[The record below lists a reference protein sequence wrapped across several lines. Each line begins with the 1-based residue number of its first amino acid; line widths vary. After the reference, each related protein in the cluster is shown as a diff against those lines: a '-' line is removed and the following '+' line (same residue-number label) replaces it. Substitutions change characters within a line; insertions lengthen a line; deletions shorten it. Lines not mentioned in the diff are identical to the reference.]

1 MPGKLILVDGNSL
14 MYRAYHAL
22 PPLDNGEGVP
32 TNAVYGFLSMLLK
45 ALADEKPNYCL
56 VAFDPHGPT
65 FRHADFEAYKGDRPP
80 TPDDL
85 RPQFPIAKELLQAM
99 GIKILSVERFEAD
112 DLLGTLSKKA
122 EQEGLDSVVITGD
135 RDAFQ
140 LSGPHTSILYTKRGI
155 TDTVRVTPEY
165 ILETY
170 GVTPVQLIDM
180 KGLMGDT
187 SDNIPGVPGV
197 GEKTASKLIAQYGSL
212 EKVLETASEEQ
223 KGKLRERLMEFAD
236 QARLSKKLATIERDM
251 PVEVDFS
258 ELRVG
263 DLTGALPGLEAYKLK
278 SLIPRL
284 KQFSVPQVE
293 AASEAAGPS
302 GPTPATWHAVRQFD
316 GAEALHEWAKANAA
330 SAASLVMEEFLCVAC
345 SSGERADVKTGG
357 DLLSPGLDEGDAL
370 IALKPIIES
379 KEEKTLPDVKAFLG
393 EIEPLG
399 IQLSGPAFDV
409 RLAGYVLDSS
419 RKKYALS
426 ALTEGGG
433 YDKHAASALLELA
446 RAQKALLDE
455 TGMLK
460 LYQDIELPLS
470 RTLYDMER
478 EGFLVDRE
486 ELTRLGS
493 SYTTR
498 IAELTEKIHAYA
510 GYPVNINSTK
520 QLGELLFEKLGL
532 NAGRKTSRG
541 YSTDAETLESLY
553 DAHPVVPLILEHR
566 KYQKLNG
573 TYIEG
578 LLRQQGPD
586 GRIHTSFD
594 QTAAATGRISSVDPN
609 LQNIPIRSDLG
620 REIRK
625 AFVARPGWMLV
636 DADYSQIELRVLAHM
651 SDDPVMIDAFLKDQ
665 DIHRR
670 TAAEVNGV
678 PLDQVTGAMRS
689 AAKAINFGIVYGISD
704 FGLARNIGV
713 SRKQAAEFIERY
725 LTRYAGIKRFM
736 DSSVAQGKLQ
746 GYVTTLFGRRR
757 YLPEISSANY
767 NVRSFGER
775 AAMNSPIQGTAADI
789 IKLAMVET
797 HRALT
802 REKLKAKLILQV
814 HDELIVESPPEEID
828 RVSALLRSAME
839 GVAEMRVPLKVDLCV
854 GRDWNACK

>member
-1 MPGKLILVDGNSL
+1 MPEKLVLVDGNSL

-45 ALADEKPNYCL
+45 ALADEKPGYCA

-65 FRHADFEAYKGDRPP
+65 FRHADYEAYKGDRPP

-99 GIKILSVERFEAD
+99 GIAIMSVDTFEAD

-122 EQEGLDSVVITGD
+122 EEAGLESLLITGD
-135 RDAFQ
+135 RDSFQ
-140 LSGPHTSILYTKRGI
+140 LVSPMTSVLYTKRGI

-165 ILETY
+165 IKETY

-180 KGLMGDT
+180 KGLMGDA

-197 GEKTASKLIAQYGSL
+197 GEKTASKLVAQYGSL
-212 EKVLETASEEQ
+212 EKVLEAAPEEQ
-223 KGKLRERLMEFAD
+223 KGKLRERLMAYAD
-236 QARLSKKLATIERDM
+236 QARLSKKLATIDRDM
-251 PVEVDFS
+251 PVEMDLKN
-258 ELRVG
+258 LRLG

-284 KQFSVPQVE
+284 KQFQPALDAAAAPALE
-293 AASEAAGPS
+293 AKA
-302 GPTPATWHAVRQFD
+302 PAWREIRQFD
-316 GAEALHEWAKANAA
+316 DLSALTTWAADNTAHAAALAEGEALT
-330 SAASLVMEEFLCVAC
+330 VALEG
-345 SSGERADVKTGG
+345 GERATIKTGG
-357 DLLSPGLDEGDAL
+357 DLLNAGLDAGDAL
-370 IALKPIIES
+370 IALRPILES
-379 KEEKTLPDVKAFLG
+379 NEEKILPDVKAFLG
-393 EIEPLG
+393 EIGPLG
-399 IQLSGPAFDV
+399 ITLNGPAFDA

-419 RKKYALS
+419 RKKYT
-426 ALTEGGG
+426 LTDLTADGG
-433 YDKHAASALLELA
+433 YDAHPASALFDLA
-446 RAQKALLDE
+446 RAQKAQLE
-455 TGMLK
+455 EAGMTR
-460 LYQDIELPLS
+460 LYQEIELPLT
-470 RTLYDMER
+470 RTLYDMEQ

-486 ELTRLGS
+486 ELKRLGA
-493 SYTTR
+493 SYAER
-498 IAELTEKIHAYA
+498 IADLTEKIHAYA

-532 NAGRKTSRG
+532 SAGRKTSRG
-541 YSTDAETLESLY
+541 YSTDAETLENLY
-553 DAHPVVPLILEHR
+553 EAHPIVPLILEHR

-578 LLRQQGPD
+578 LMNKHGAD

-594 QTAAATGRISSVDPN
+594 QTTAATGRISSVDPN
-609 LQNIPIRSDLG
+609 LQNIPVRSELG

-670 TAAEVNGV
+670 TAAEVYGV

-689 AAKAINFGIVYGISD
+689 AAKAVNFGIVYGISD

-725 LTRYAGIKRFM
+725 LSRYAGIKRFM
-736 DSSVAQGKLQ
+736 DTSVAQGKLQ

-757 YLPEISSANY
+757 YLPEIASPNY
-767 NVRSFGER
+767 NIRSFGER
-775 AAMNSPIQGTAADI
+775 VAMNSPIQGTAADI
-789 IKLAMVET
+789 IKLAMVEA

-802 REKLKAKLILQV
+802 SEKLKAKLVLQV
-814 HDELIVESPPEEID
+814 HDELIVESPPEEIE
-828 RVSALLRSAME
+828 RVSVLLKSAME
-839 GVAEMRVPLKVDLCV
+839 GVASLSVPLKVDLCV

>member
-1 MPGKLILVDGNSL
+1 MPEKLVLVDGNSL

-45 ALADEKPNYCL
+45 ALADEKPGYCA

-65 FRHADFEAYKGDRPP
+65 FRHADYEAYKGDRPP

-99 GIKILSVERFEAD
+99 GIAIMSVDTFEAD

-122 EQEGLDSVVITGD
+122 EEAGLESLLITGD
-135 RDAFQ
+135 RDSFQ
-140 LSGPHTSILYTKRGI
+140 LVSPMTSVLYTKRGI

-165 ILETY
+165 IKETY

-197 GEKTASKLIAQYGSL
+197 GEKTASKLVAQYGSL
-212 EKVLETASEEQ
+212 EKVLEAAPEEQ
-223 KGKLRERLMEFAD
+223 KGKLRERLMAYAD

-251 PVEVDFS
+251 PVEMDLKN
-258 ELRVG
+258 LRLG

-284 KQFSVPQVE
+284 KQFQPAGDAAAAPALE
-293 AASEAAGPS
+293 AKA
-302 GPTPATWHAVRQFD
+302 PAWHEIRQFGD
-316 GAEALHEWAKANAA
+316 LDSLSTWAADNTAHAAAVAEGEALT
-330 SAASLVMEEFLCVAC
+330 VALEG
-345 SSGERADVKTGG
+345 GERATIKTGG
-357 DLLSPGLDEGDAL
+357 DLLNAGLDAGDAL
-370 IALKPIIES
+370 IALRPILES
-379 KEEKTLPDVKAFLG
+379 NEEKILPDVKAFLG
-393 EIEPLG
+393 EIGPLG
-399 IQLSGPAFDV
+399 ITLNGPAFDA

-419 RKKYALS
+419 RKKYALTD
-426 ALTEGGG
+426 LTTDGG
-433 YDKHAASALLELA
+433 YDAHPASALFDLA
-446 RAQKALLDE
+446 RAQKAQLE
-455 TGMLK
+455 EAGMTR
-460 LYQDIELPLS
+460 LYQEIELPLT

-486 ELTRLGS
+486 ELKRLGA
-493 SYTTR
+493 SYAER
-498 IAELTEKIHAYA
+498 IADLTEKIHAYA

-532 NAGRKTSRG
+532 SAGRKTSRG
-541 YSTDAETLESLY
+541 YSTDAETLENLY
-553 DAHPVVPLILEHR
+553 EAHPIVPLILEHR

-578 LLRQQGPD
+578 LMNKHAAD

-594 QTAAATGRISSVDPN
+594 QTTAATGRISSVDPN
-609 LQNIPIRSDLG
+609 LQNIPVRSELG

-670 TAAEVNGV
+670 TAAEVYGV

-689 AAKAINFGIVYGISD
+689 AAKAVNFGIVYGISD

-725 LTRYAGIKRFM
+725 LSRYAGIKRFM
-736 DSSVAQGKLQ
+736 DTSVAQGKLQ

-757 YLPEISSANY
+757 YLPEIASPNY
-767 NVRSFGER
+767 NIRSFGER
-775 AAMNSPIQGTAADI
+775 IAMNSPIQGTAADI
-789 IKLAMVET
+789 IKLAMVEA

-802 REKLKAKLILQV
+802 SEKLKAKLVLQV
-814 HDELIVESPPEEID
+814 HDELIVESPPEEIE
-828 RVSALLRSAME
+828 RVSVLLKSAME
-839 GVAEMRVPLKVDLCV
+839 GVASLSVPLKVDLCV

>member
-1 MPGKLILVDGNSL
+1 MPEKLVLVDGNSL

-32 TNAVYGFLSMLLK
+32 TNAVYGFLSMLFK
-45 ALADEKPNYCL
+45 ALSDEKPGYCA

-65 FRHADFEAYKGDRPP
+65 FRHADYEAYKGDRPP

-85 RPQFPIAKELLQAM
+85 RPQFPIARELLQAM
-99 GIKILSVERFEAD
+99 GIEILCVERYEAD

-122 EQEGLDSVVITGD
+122 EAAGFETLLITGD
-135 RDAFQ
+135 RDSFQ
-140 LSGPHTSILYTKRGI
+140 LVSPHTSVLYTKRGI

-170 GVTPVQLIDM
+170 GVTPAQLIDM
-180 KGLMGDT
+180 KGLMGDA

-197 GEKTASKLIAQYGSL
+197 GEKTASKLIAQYGTL
-212 EKVLETASEEQ
+212 EKVLETAPEEQ
-223 KGKLRERLMEFAD
+223 KGKLRERLTEYAD

-251 PVEVDFS
+251 PVNVDLTK
-258 ELRVG
+258 LRLG
-263 DLTGALPGLEAYKLK
+263 ELTGALPGLEAYKLK

-284 KQFSVPQVE
+284 KQFQIAGDAVAAPVTE
-293 AASEAAGPS
+293 AD
-302 GPTPATWHAVRQFD
+302 TPAPWREIKQFD
-316 GAEALHEWAKANAA
+316 DLNALSAWAAENATRAAALAEGEALTAA
-330 SAASLVMEEFLCVAC
+330 LQG
-345 SSGERADVKTGG
+345 GERASVKIGG
-357 DLLSPGLDEGDAL
+357 DLLNAGLDALDAL
-370 IALKPIIES
+370 IALAPILES
-379 KEEKTLPDVKAFLG
+379 GEEKILPDVKAFLG

-399 IQLSGPAFDV
+399 VKLNGPVFDA

-426 ALTEGGG
+426 DLAADGG
-433 YDKHAASALLELA
+433 YDAHPASALYELS
-446 RAQKALLDE
+446 RAQKAQLE
-455 TGMLK
+455 EAGMLR
-460 LYQDIELPLS
+460 LYHDIELPLS

-478 EGFLVDRE
+478 EGFLADRE
-486 ELTRLGS
+486 ELTRLGA
-493 SYTTR
+493 SYAER
-498 IAELTEKIHAYA
+498 IADLTEKIHAYA

-541 YSTDAETLESLY
+541 YSTDAETLENLY
-553 DAHPVVPLILEHR
+553 EAHPVVPLILEHR
-566 KYQKLNG
+566 KYQKLSG
-573 TYIEG
+573 TYIQG
-578 LLRQQGPD
+578 LLKQQGPD

-609 LQNIPIRSDLG
+609 LQNIPVRSELG

-625 AFVARPGWMLV
+625 AFIARPGWLLV

-651 SDDPVMIDAFLKDQ
+651 SGDPVMIDAFQKDQ

-670 TAAEVNGV
+670 TAAEVYGV
-678 PLDQVTGAMRS
+678 PIDQVTGAMRS
-689 AAKAINFGIVYGISD
+689 AAKAVNFGIVYGISD

-725 LTRYAGIKRFM
+725 LARYAGIKRFM
-736 DSSVAQGKLQ
+736 DTSVAQGKLQ

-757 YLPEISSANY
+757 YLPELASANY

-789 IKLAMVET
+789 IKLAMVEV

-802 REKLKAKLILQV
+802 SEGLKAKLILQV

-828 RVSALLRSAME
+828 RASALLKGAME
-839 GVAEMRVPLKVDLCV
+839 GVADMLVPLKVDLCV

>member
-1 MPGKLILVDGNSL
+1 
-14 MYRAYHAL
+14 
-22 PPLDNGEGVP
+22 
-32 TNAVYGFLSMLLK
+32 
-45 ALADEKPNYCL
+45 
-56 VAFDPHGPT
+56 
-65 FRHADFEAYKGDRPP
+65 
-80 TPDDL
+80 
-85 RPQFPIAKELLQAM
+85 M
-99 GIKILSVERFEAD
+99 GIEILCVERYEAD

-122 EQEGLDSVVITGD
+122 EEAGLETVLITGD
-135 RDAFQ
+135 RDSFQ
-140 LSGPHTSILYTKRGI
+140 LVSPHTSVLYTKRGI
-155 TDTVRVTPEY
+155 TETVRVTPEY
-165 ILETY
+165 IMETY
-170 GVTPVQLIDM
+170 GVTPAQLIDV
-180 KGLMGDT
+180 KGLMGDA

-197 GEKTASKLIAQYGSL
+197 GEKTAAKLIAQYGTL
-212 EKVLETASEEQ
+212 EKVLEAAPEEQ
-223 KGKLRERLMEFAD
+223 KGKLRERLMEYAD

-251 PVEVDFS
+251 PVTMDLKK
-258 ELRVG
+258 LRLG
-263 DLTGALPGLEAYKLK
+263 ELTGALPGLEAYRLK

-284 KQFSVPQVE
+284 KQFQPAG
-293 AASEAAGPS
+293 AASEA
-302 GPTPATWHAVRQFD
+302 PAPEADAPAPWREIKEFDDLSAFSAWAAENALHAAAIVE
-316 GAEALHEWAKANAA
+316 GEAL
-330 SAASLVMEEFLCVAC
+330 SVAFQC
-345 SSGERADVKTGG
+345 GERAVVKTGG
-357 DLLSPGLDEGDAL
+357 DLLNAGLDALDAL
-370 IALKPIIES
+370 IALKPVLES
-379 KEEKTLPDVKAFLG
+379 DQEKILPDVKAFLG
-393 EIEPLG
+393 EVEPLG
-399 IQLSGPAFDV
+399 VKLNGPAFDA

-426 ALTEGGG
+426 DLTAGGG
-433 YDKHAASALLELA
+433 YDAHPASALYELA
-446 RAQKALLDE
+446 RAQKAQLE
-455 TGMLK
+455 EAGMTR
-460 LYQDIELPLS
+460 LYCDIELPLS

-486 ELTRLGS
+486 ELMRLG
-493 SYTTR
+493 TTYAGR
-498 IAELTEKIHAYA
+498 INDLTEKIHAYA

-532 NAGRKTSRG
+532 SAGRKTSRG
-541 YSTDAETLESLY
+541 YSTDAETLENLY
-553 DAHPVVPLILEHR
+553 EAHPIVPLILEHR

-578 LLRQQGPD
+578 LLKQQGPD

-609 LQNIPIRSDLG
+609 LQNIPVRSELG

-670 TAAEVNGV
+670 TAAEVYGM

-689 AAKAINFGIVYGISD
+689 AAKAVNFGIVYGISD

-725 LTRYAGIKRFM
+725 LARYAGIKRFM

-757 YLPEISSANY
+757 YLPEIASANY
-767 NVRSFGER
+767 NIRSFGER

-789 IKLAMVET
+789 IKLAMVEA

-802 REKLKAKLILQV
+802 REKLKARLILQV

-828 RVSALLRSAME
+828 RASALLKGAME
-839 GVAEMRVPLKVDLCV
+839 GVIRMRVPLKVDLNV

>member
-1 MPGKLILVDGNSL
+1 MPEKLVLVDGNSL

-45 ALADEKPNYCL
+45 ALADEKPAYCL

-65 FRHADFEAYKGDRPP
+65 FRHADYADYKGDRPP

-85 RPQFPIAKELLQAM
+85 RPQFPVAKELLAAM
-99 GIKILSVERFEAD
+99 GIRMLSVDGFEAD
-112 DLLGTLSKKA
+112 DILGTLSKKA
-122 EQEGLDSVVITGD
+122 EAAGLDSVLITGD

-170 GVTPVQLIDM
+170 GVTPAQLIDM

-197 GEKTASKLIAQYGSL
+197 GEKTASKLVAQYGSL
-212 EKVLETASEEQ
+212 EKVLEAAPEEQ
-223 KGKLRERLMEFAD
+223 KGKLRERLMEFSG
-236 QARLSKKLATIERDM
+236 QAILSKKLATIERDV
-251 PVEVDFS
+251 PVDVDF
-258 ELRVG
+258 G
-263 DLTGALPGLEAYKLK
+263 DLKLGALAGAAPALESYKLK

-284 KQFSVPQVE
+284 KQFSPASQPE
-293 AASEAAGPS
+293 AEKAPPFAPWREIREFDDLAPLAAWAQSNAS
-302 GPTPATWHAVRQFD
+302 
-316 GAEALHEWAKANAA
+316 A
-330 SAASLVMEEFLCVAC
+330 SAAIAEEDALSVAL
-345 SSGERADVKTGG
+345 SNGDRALVKTGG
-357 DLLSPGLDEGDAL
+357 DLLSAGLDAGDAL
-370 IALKPIIES
+370 IALKPILES
-379 KEEKTLPDVKAFLG
+379 DQEKILPDVKAFLG
-393 EIEPLG
+393 EIAPLN
-399 IQLSGPAFDV
+399 LTLNGPAFDA
-409 RLAGYVLDSS
+409 RLAGYVLDTS
-419 RKKYALS
+419 RKKYNLS
-426 ALTEGGG
+426 ALTEGAG
-433 YDKHAASALLELA
+433 YDAHPASRLYELS
-446 RAQKALLDE
+446 RVQKAQLRE
-455 TGMLK
+455 TGMEK
-460 LYQDIELPLS
+460 LYNEIELPLS

-478 EGFLVDRE
+478 EGFLADRE
-486 ELTRLGS
+486 ELLRLGAG
-493 SYTTR
+493 YTQK

-532 NAGRKTSRG
+532 NAGRKTTRG
-541 YSTDAETLESLY
+541 YSTDAETLENLY
-553 DAHPVVPLILEHR
+553 EAHPIVPLILEHR

-578 LLRQQGPD
+578 LLRQQEPD

-594 QTAAATGRISSVDPN
+594 QTAAATGRISSVEPN
-609 LQNIPIRSDLG
+609 LQNIPVRSELG

-625 AFVARPGWMLV
+625 AFVARPGWLLV

-651 SDDPVMIDAFLKDQ
+651 SEDPVMIDAFLRGQ

-670 TAAEVNGV
+670 TAAEVYGV
-678 PLDQVTGAMRS
+678 ELTQVTPAMRS
-689 AAKAINFGIVYGISD
+689 ASKAVNFGIVYGISD

-736 DSSVAQGKLQ
+736 DASVAQGKLQ

-757 YLPEISSANY
+757 YLPELSSANY

-789 IKLAMVET
+789 IKLAMVEA
-797 HRALT
+797 HRVLA
-802 REKLKAKLILQV
+802 REGLKAKLILQV
-814 HDELIVESPPEEID
+814 HDELIVESPPEEVD
-828 RVSALLRSAME
+828 RVSGLLREAME
-839 GVAEMRVPLKVDLCV
+839 GVARMRVPLKVDLSV

>member
-1 MPGKLILVDGNSL
+1 MLVDGNSL

-45 ALADEKPNYCL
+45 ALADEKPRYCA
-56 VAFDPHGPT
+56 VAFDLHGPT
-65 FRHADFEAYKGDRPP
+65 FRHADFEAYKGNRPP

-85 RPQFPIAKELLQAM
+85 RPQFPIVKELLQAM
-99 GIKILSVERFEAD
+99 HIKILGVETFEAD

-122 EQEGLDSVVITGD
+122 EANGIESVLVTGD

-140 LSGPHTSILYTKRGI
+140 LTSPLTSVLYTRRGI

-197 GEKTASKLIAQYGSL
+197 GEKTAAKLIAQYGSL
-212 EKVLETASEEQ
+212 EQVLDSAADEQ
-223 KGKLRERLMEFAD
+223 KGKLRERLTEFAD
-236 QARLSKKLATIERDM
+236 QARLSKKLATIDRDV
-251 PVEVDFS
+251 PVDIDFAA
-258 ELRVG
+258 LK
-263 DLTGALPGLEAYKLK
+263 LGALDGAVEGLEAYKLK
-278 SLIPRL
+278 SLISRV
-284 KQFSVPQVE
+284 KQFS
-293 AASEAAGPS
+293 PS
-302 GPTPATWHAVRQFD
+302 TDGD
-316 GAEALHEWAKANAA
+316 GAAENSAQEADFAPWREIEALSELSAIEAWARSNA
-330 SAASLVMEEFLCVAC
+330 SHAAAIVTNGEVTAALE
-345 SSGERADVKTGG
+345 SGARISVLTGG
-357 DLLSPGLDEGDAL
+357 DLLSQGIDPGDAL
-370 IALKPIIES
+370 TALKPILES
-379 KEEKTLPDVKAFLG
+379 SEEKILPDAKAFLYQLQ
-393 EIEPLG
+393 PLNVS
-399 IQLSGPAFDV
+399 LNGPVFDA

-419 RKKYALS
+419 RKKYTLA
-426 ALTEGGG
+426 ALTEGAGV
-433 YDKHAASALLELA
+433 DAHPATALMELS
-446 RAQKALLDE
+446 RAQKTQLKE
-455 TGMLK
+455 TGMES
-460 LYQDIELPLS
+460 LYHDIELPLC
-470 RTLYDMER
+470 RTLFDMEK

-486 ELTRLGS
+486 ELTRLGALYS
-493 SYTTR
+493 AKIS
-498 IAELTEKIHAYA
+498 ELTAKIHEYA

-520 QLGELLFEKLGL
+520 QLGELLFEKLSL
-532 NAGRKTSRG
+532 STGRKTSRG
-541 YSTDAETLESLY
+541 YSTDADTLENLY

-566 KYQKLNG
+566 KYQKLSG

-594 QTAAATGRISSVDPN
+594 QTAAATGRISSVEPN
-609 LQNIPIRSDLG
+609 LQNIPVRSELG

-625 AFVARPGWMLV
+625 AFIARPGWMLL

-651 SDDPVMIDAFLKDQ
+651 SGDEVMIDAFQKDQ

-670 TAAEVNGV
+670 TAAEVYGV

-689 AAKAINFGIVYGISD
+689 AAKAVNFGIVYGISD

-713 SRKQAAEFIERY
+713 SRKQAADFIERY
-725 LTRYAGIKRFM
+725 LTRYSGIKRFM
-736 DSSVAQGKLQ
+736 DASKAQGKMQ

-757 YLPEISSANY
+757 YLPELSNANY
-767 NVRSFGER
+767 NIRSFGER

-789 IKLAMVET
+789 IKLAMVEA
-797 HRALT
+797 HRALQ
-802 REKLKAKLILQV
+802 REGLQAKLILQV
-814 HDELIVESPPEEID
+814 HDELIVECPPDEID
-828 RVSALLRSAME
+828 RAGELLRSAME
-839 GVAEMRVPLKVDLCV
+839 GVIEMRVPLRVDKSV

>member
-1 MPGKLILVDGNSL
+1 MPEKLVLVDGNSL

-45 ALADEKPNYCL
+45 ALADEKPGYCA

-65 FRHADFEAYKGDRPP
+65 FRHADYEAYKGDRPP

-99 GIKILSVERFEAD
+99 GIEIMSIERYEAD

-122 EQEGLDSVVITGD
+122 EAAGLESLLITGD
-135 RDAFQ
+135 RDSFQ
-140 LSGPHTSILYTKRGI
+140 LVSPMTSVLYTKRGI

-180 KGLMGDT
+180 KGLMGDA

-197 GEKTASKLIAQYGSL
+197 GEKTASKLVAQYGSL
-212 EKVLETASEEQ
+212 EKVLETAPEEQ
-223 KGKLRERLMEFAD
+223 KGKLRERLMEYAD

-251 PVEVDFS
+251 PVEVDFKK
-258 ELRVG
+258 LRLGTLEGV
-263 DLTGALPGLEAYKLK
+263 LPGLEAYKLK

-284 KQFSVPQVE
+284 KQFQPAGE
-293 AASEAAGPS
+293 AAAAPAPGADAPKPWREIKQFDDLSALSAWAAAG
-302 GPTPATWHAVRQFD
+302 ALHAAALAE
-316 GAEALHEWAKANAA
+316 GEALT
-330 SAASLVMEEFLCVAC
+330 VALEG
-345 SSGERADVKTGG
+345 GERATAKTGG
-357 DLLSPGLDEGDAL
+357 DLLNAGLDAGDAL
-370 IALKPIIES
+370 IALKPILES
-379 KEEKTLPDVKAFLG
+379 NQEKILPDVKAFLA
-393 EIEPLG
+393 EIAPLG
-399 IQLSGPAFDV
+399 IRLNGPAFDA

-419 RKKYALS
+419 RKKYSLQD
-426 ALTEGGG
+426 LTADGG
-433 YDKHAASALLELA
+433 YDAHPASALYELA
-446 RAQKALLDE
+446 RAQKAQLE
-455 TGMLK
+455 EAGMTR
-460 LYQDIELPLS
+460 LYYDIELPLT

-486 ELTRLGS
+486 ELKRLGA
-493 SYTTR
+493 SYVER
-498 IAELTEKIHAYA
+498 INDLTEKIHAYA

-532 NAGRKTSRG
+532 SAGRKTSRG
-541 YSTDAETLESLY
+541 YSTDAETLENLY
-553 DAHPVVPLILEHR
+553 EAHPVVPLILEHR

-578 LLRQQGPD
+578 LMQKHGPD

-594 QTAAATGRISSVDPN
+594 QTNAATGRISSVDPN
-609 LQNIPIRSDLG
+609 LQNIPVRSELG

-670 TAAEVNGV
+670 TAAEVYGV
-678 PLDQVTGAMRS
+678 PIDQVTGAMRS
-689 AAKAINFGIVYGISD
+689 AAKAVNFGIVYGISD

-775 AAMNSPIQGTAADI
+775 IAMNSPIQGTAADI
-789 IKLAMVET
+789 IKLAMVEA

-802 REKLKAKLILQV
+802 SEKLKARLILQV
-814 HDELIVESPPEEID
+814 HDELIVESPPEEIE
-828 RVSALLRSAME
+828 RASALLRSAME
-839 GVAEMRVPLKVDLCV
+839 GVASMRVPLKVDLCV

>member
-1 MPGKLILVDGNSL
+1 MPEKLVLVDGNSL

-45 ALADEKPNYCL
+45 ALADEKPVYCA

-85 RPQFPIAKELLQAM
+85 RPQFPIARELLGAM
-99 GIKILSVERFEAD
+99 GIEIMCVERYEAD

-122 EQEGLDSVVITGD
+122 EEAGLESVLITGD
-135 RDAFQ
+135 RDSFQ
-140 LSGPHTSILYTKRGI
+140 LVSPMTSVLYTKRGI
-155 TDTVRVTPEY
+155 SDTVRVTPEY

-197 GEKTASKLIAQYGSL
+197 GEKTASKLVAQYGSL
-212 EKVLETASEEQ
+212 EKVLETAPEAQ
-223 KGKLRERLMEFAD
+223 KGKLRERLMEYAD

-251 PVEVDFS
+251 PVKVDLKKFRLG
-258 ELRVG
+258 E
-263 DLTGALPGLEAYKLK
+263 LTGALPGLEAYKLK

-284 KQFSVPQVE
+284 KQFQPAGAAAAAPAQE
-293 AASEAAGPS
+293 ADAPKPWREIK
-302 GPTPATWHAVRQFD
+302 QFD
-316 GAEALHEWAKANAA
+316 DLGALNAWASGNARNAAALAEGEAL
-330 SAASLVMEEFLCVAC
+330 SVALQG
-345 SSGERADVKTGG
+345 GERATVVTGG
-357 DLLSPGLDEGDAL
+357 DLLNAGLDALDAL
-370 IALKPIIES
+370 IALKPILES
-379 KEEKTLPDVKAFLG
+379 GEEKILPDVKAFLG
-393 EIEPLG
+393 EIAPLG
-399 IQLSGPAFDV
+399 IQLNGPAFDA

-419 RKKYALS
+419 RKKYALQD
-426 ALTEGGG
+426 LTAEGG
-433 YDKHAASALLELA
+433 YDAHPASALYDLA
-446 RAQKALLDE
+446 RAQKAQLE
-455 TGMLK
+455 EAGMTR
-460 LYQDIELPLS
+460 LYHDIELPLT

-486 ELTRLGS
+486 ELKRLGA
-493 SYTTR
+493 SYAGR
-498 IAELTEKIHAYA
+498 IADLTEKIHGYA

-520 QLGELLFEKLGL
+520 QLGELLFDRLGL
-532 NAGRKTSRG
+532 SAGRKTSRG
-541 YSTDAETLESLY
+541 YSTDADTLENLY
-553 DAHPVVPLILEHR
+553 EAHPIVPLILEHR

-578 LLRQQGPD
+578 LLKQQGPD

-594 QTAAATGRISSVDPN
+594 QTVAATGRISSVDPN
-609 LQNIPIRSDLG
+609 LQNIPVRSELG

-670 TAAEVNGV
+670 TAAEVYGV

-689 AAKAINFGIVYGISD
+689 AAKAVNFGIVYGISD

-736 DSSVAQGKLQ
+736 DASVAQGKLQ

-757 YLPEISSANY
+757 YLPELASANY
-767 NVRSFGER
+767 NIRSFGER

-789 IKLAMVET
+789 IKLAMVEA

-802 REKLKAKLILQV
+802 SENLKARLILQV

-828 RVSALLRSAME
+828 RASALLKGAME
-839 GVAEMRVPLKVDLCV
+839 GVASMSVPLKVDLCV

>member
-1 MPGKLILVDGNSL
+1 MPEKLVLVDGNSL

-45 ALADEKPNYCL
+45 ALADEKPGYCA

-65 FRHADFEAYKGDRPP
+65 FRHADYEAYKGDRPP

-99 GIKILSVERFEAD
+99 GIAIMSVDTFEAD

-122 EQEGLDSVVITGD
+122 EEAGLESLLITGD
-135 RDAFQ
+135 RDSFQ
-140 LSGPHTSILYTKRGI
+140 LVSPMTSVLYTKRGI

-165 ILETY
+165 IMETY

-197 GEKTASKLIAQYGSL
+197 GEKTASKLVAQYGSL
-212 EKVLETASEEQ
+212 EKVLEAAPEEQ
-223 KGKLRERLMEFAD
+223 KGKLRERLMAYAD

-251 PVEVDFS
+251 PVEMDLKI
-258 ELRVG
+258 LRLG

-284 KQFSVPQVE
+284 KQFQP
-293 AASEAAGPS
+293 ALDAAAAPASEAKA
-302 GPTPATWHAVRQFD
+302 PAWREIRQFD
-316 GAEALHEWAKANAA
+316 DLSALSAWAADNTAHAAALAEGEALT
-330 SAASLVMEEFLCVAC
+330 VALEG
-345 SSGERADVKTGG
+345 GERATIKTGG
-357 DLLSPGLDEGDAL
+357 DLLNAGLDAGDAL
-370 IALKPIIES
+370 IALRPILES
-379 KEEKTLPDVKAFLG
+379 NEEKILPDVKAFLG
-393 EIEPLG
+393 DIGPLG
-399 IQLSGPAFDV
+399 ITLNGPAFDA

-419 RKKYALS
+419 RKKYTLS
-426 ALTEGGG
+426 DLTADGG
-433 YDKHAASALLELA
+433 YDAHPASALFDLA
-446 RAQKALLDE
+446 RAQKAQLE
-455 TGMLK
+455 EAGMTR
-460 LYQDIELPLS
+460 LYQEIELPLT

-486 ELTRLGS
+486 ELKRLGT
-493 SYTTR
+493 SYAER
-498 IAELTEKIHAYA
+498 IADLTEKIHAYA

-532 NAGRKTSRG
+532 SAGRKTSRG
-541 YSTDAETLESLY
+541 YSTDAETLENLY
-553 DAHPVVPLILEHR
+553 EAHPIVPLILEHR

-578 LLRQQGPD
+578 LMNKHGAD

-594 QTAAATGRISSVDPN
+594 QTTAATGRISSVDPN
-609 LQNIPIRSDLG
+609 LQNIPVRSELG

-670 TAAEVNGV
+670 TAAEVYGV

-689 AAKAINFGIVYGISD
+689 AAKAVNFGIVYGISD
-704 FGLARNIGV
+704 FGLARNIGG

-725 LTRYAGIKRFM
+725 LSRYAGIKRFM
-736 DSSVAQGKLQ
+736 DTSVAQGKLQ

-757 YLPEISSANY
+757 YLPEIASPNY
-767 NVRSFGER
+767 NIRSFGER
-775 AAMNSPIQGTAADI
+775 IAMNSPIQGTAADI
-789 IKLAMVET
+789 IKLAMVEA

-802 REKLKAKLILQV
+802 SEKLKAKLVLQV
-814 HDELIVESPPEEID
+814 HDELIVESPPEEIE
-828 RVSALLRSAME
+828 RASVLLKSAME
-839 GVAEMRVPLKVDLCV
+839 GVASLSVPLKVDLCV

>member
-1 MPGKLILVDGNSL
+1 MPEKLVLVDGNSL

-45 ALADEKPNYCL
+45 ALADEKPGYCA

-65 FRHADFEAYKGDRPP
+65 FRHADYEAYKGDRPP

-99 GIKILSVERFEAD
+99 GIEIMSVERYEAD

-122 EQEGLDSVVITGD
+122 EAAGLESLLITGD
-135 RDAFQ
+135 RDSFQ
-140 LSGPHTSILYTKRGI
+140 LVSPMTSVLYTKRGI

-165 ILETY
+165 IFETY

-180 KGLMGDT
+180 KGLMGDA

-197 GEKTASKLIAQYGSL
+197 GEKTASKLVAQYGSL
-212 EKVLETASEEQ
+212 EKVLQTAPEEQ
-223 KGKLRERLMEFAD
+223 KGKLRERLMEYAD
-236 QARLSKKLATIERDM
+236 QARLSKKLATIVRDM
-251 PVEVDFS
+251 PVEVDFKK
-258 ELRVG
+258 LRLGTMEGV
-263 DLTGALPGLEAYKLK
+263 LPGLEAYKLK

-284 KQFSVPQVE
+284 KQFQPAGE
-293 AASEAAGPS
+293 AAAAPASVADAPAPWREIKQFDDLSALSAWAAAG
-302 GPTPATWHAVRQFD
+302 
-316 GAEALHEWAKANAA
+316 ALHAA
-330 SAASLVMEEFLCVAC
+330 ALAEGEVLTVALEG
-345 SSGERADVKTGG
+345 GERATAKTGG
-357 DLLSPGLDEGDAL
+357 DLLNAGLDEGDAL
-370 IALKPIIES
+370 IALTPILES
-379 KEEKTLPDVKAFLG
+379 DQEKILPDVKAFLA
-393 EIEPLG
+393 EIAPLG
-399 IQLSGPAFDV
+399 IRLNGPAFDA

-419 RKKYALS
+419 RKKYTLQD
-426 ALTEGGG
+426 LTADGG
-433 YDKHAASALLELA
+433 YDAHPASALYELA
-446 RAQKALLDE
+446 RAQKAQLE
-455 TGMLK
+455 EAGMLR
-460 LYQDIELPLS
+460 LYEDIELPLT

-486 ELTRLGS
+486 ELKRLGAT
-493 SYTTR
+493 YAER
-498 IAELTEKIHAYA
+498 IADLTEKIHAYA

-532 NAGRKTSRG
+532 SAGRKTSRG
-541 YSTDAETLESLY
+541 YSTDAETLENLY
-553 DAHPVVPLILEHR
+553 EAHPVVPLILEHR

-594 QTAAATGRISSVDPN
+594 QTTAATGRISSVDPN
-609 LQNIPIRSDLG
+609 LQNIPVRSELG

-625 AFVARPGWMLV
+625 AFIARPGWMLV

-670 TAAEVNGV
+670 TAAEVYGV
-678 PLDQVTGAMRS
+678 PLEEVTGAMRS
-689 AAKAINFGIVYGISD
+689 AAKAVNFGIVYGISD

-757 YLPEISSANY
+757 YLPEIGSANY
-767 NVRSFGER
+767 NIRSFGER
-775 AAMNSPIQGTAADI
+775 IAMNSPIQGTAADI
-789 IKLAMVET
+789 IKLAMVEA

-802 REKLKAKLILQV
+802 SEKLKARLILQV

-828 RVSALLRSAME
+828 RASALLRSAME
-839 GVAEMRVPLKVDLCV
+839 GVASMRVPLKVDLNV

>member
-1 MPGKLILVDGNSL
+1 MHEKLVLVDGNSL

-45 ALADEKPNYCL
+45 ALADEKPGYCA

-65 FRHADFEAYKGDRPP
+65 FRHADYEAYKGDRPP

-99 GIKILSVERFEAD
+99 GIAIMSVDTFEAD

-122 EQEGLDSVVITGD
+122 EEAGLESLLITGD
-135 RDAFQ
+135 RDSFQ
-140 LSGPHTSILYTKRGI
+140 LVSPMTSVLYTKRGI

-165 ILETY
+165 IMETY

-180 KGLMGDT
+180 KGLMGDA

-197 GEKTASKLIAQYGSL
+197 GEKTASKLVAQYGSL
-212 EKVLETASEEQ
+212 EKVLEAAPEEQ
-223 KGKLRERLMEFAD
+223 KGKLRERLMAYAD
-236 QARLSKKLATIERDM
+236 QARLSKKLATIDRDM
-251 PVEVDFS
+251 PVEMDLKN
-258 ELRVG
+258 LRLG

-284 KQFSVPQVE
+284 KQFQPALDAAAAPALE
-293 AASEAAGPS
+293 AKA
-302 GPTPATWHAVRQFD
+302 PAWREIRQFD
-316 GAEALHEWAKANAA
+316 DLSALTTWAADNTAHAAALAEGEALT
-330 SAASLVMEEFLCVAC
+330 VALEG
-345 SSGERADVKTGG
+345 GERATFKTGG
-357 DLLSPGLDEGDAL
+357 DLLNAGLDAGDAL
-370 IALKPIIES
+370 IALRPILES
-379 KEEKTLPDVKAFLG
+379 NEEKILPDVKAFLG
-393 EIEPLG
+393 EIGPLG
-399 IQLSGPAFDV
+399 ITLNGPAFDA

-419 RKKYALS
+419 RKKYT
-426 ALTEGGG
+426 LTDLTADGG
-433 YDKHAASALLELA
+433 YDAHPASALFDLA
-446 RAQKALLDE
+446 RAQKAQLE
-455 TGMLK
+455 EAGMTR
-460 LYQDIELPLS
+460 LYQEIELPLT
-470 RTLYDMER
+470 RTLYDMEQ

-486 ELTRLGS
+486 ELKRLGA
-493 SYTTR
+493 SYAER
-498 IAELTEKIHAYA
+498 IADLTEKIHAYA

-532 NAGRKTSRG
+532 SAGRKTSRG
-541 YSTDAETLESLY
+541 YSTDAETLENLY
-553 DAHPVVPLILEHR
+553 EAHPIVPLILEHR

-578 LLRQQGPD
+578 LMNKHGAD

-594 QTAAATGRISSVDPN
+594 QTTAATGRISSVDPN
-609 LQNIPIRSDLG
+609 LQNIPVRSELG

-670 TAAEVNGV
+670 TAAEVYGV

-689 AAKAINFGIVYGISD
+689 AAKAVNFGIVYGISD

-725 LTRYAGIKRFM
+725 LSRYAGIKRFM
-736 DSSVAQGKLQ
+736 DTSVAQGKLQ

-757 YLPEISSANY
+757 YLPEIASPNY
-767 NVRSFGER
+767 NIRSFGER
-775 AAMNSPIQGTAADI
+775 VAMNSPIQGTAADI
-789 IKLAMVET
+789 IKLAMVEA

-802 REKLKAKLILQV
+802 SEKLKAKLVLQV

-828 RVSALLRSAME
+828 RVSVLLKSAME
-839 GVAEMRVPLKVDLCV
+839 GVASLSVPLKVDLCV

>member
-1 MPGKLILVDGNSL
+1 MPEKLILVDGNSL

-45 ALADEKPNYCL
+45 ALADEKPGYCA

-65 FRHADFEAYKGDRPP
+65 FRHADYEAYKGDRPP

-99 GIKILSVERFEAD
+99 GIKIMSVERFEAD

-122 EQEGLDSVVITGD
+122 EQAGLESVLITGD

-140 LSGPHTSILYTKRGI
+140 LSGPLTSILYTKRGI

-165 ILETY
+165 IMETY

-212 EKVLETASEEQ
+212 EKVLETAPEEQ
-223 KGKLRERLMEFAD
+223 KGKLRERLMEYSD

-258 ELRVG
+258 EFRLGSLAGV
-263 DLTGALPGLEAYKLK
+263 LPGLEAYKLK
-278 SLIPRL
+278 SLIPRF
-284 KQFSVPQVE
+284 KQFSAPQALAAEE
-293 AASEAAGPS
+293 AAQEAAA
-302 GPTPATWHAVRQFD
+302 PAPWRAVKQFD
-316 GAEALHEWAKANAA
+316 AAEALSDWAKANA
-330 SAASLVMEEFLCVAC
+330 SCAAALATEDILSVAC
-345 SSGERADVKTGG
+345 MSGERADIKTGG
-357 DLLSPGLDEGDAL
+357 DLLNAGLDEGDAL
-370 IALKPIIES
+370 IALKPILES
-379 KEEKTLPDVKAFLG
+379 KEEKILPDVKAFLG
-393 EIEPLG
+393 EAGRLG
-399 IQLSGPAFDV
+399 IQLNGPAFDA

-419 RKKYALS
+419 RKKYTLS
-426 ALTEGGG
+426 ALTEGGS
-433 YDKHAASALLELA
+433 YDKHAASALMELS
-446 RAQKALLDE
+446 RAQKAQLEE
-455 TGMLK
+455 TGMAK
-460 LYQDIELPLS
+460 LYHEIELPLS
-470 RTLYDMER
+470 RTLFDMER

-486 ELTRLGS
+486 ELARLGA
-493 SYTTR
+493 SYTAQ

-520 QLGELLFEKLGL
+520 QLGELLFDKLGL
-532 NAGRKTSRG
+532 NAGRKTTRG
-541 YSTDAETLESLY
+541 YSTDAETLENLY

-578 LLRQQGPD
+578 LMRQHGPD

-609 LQNIPIRSDLG
+609 LQNIPVRSELG

-670 TAAEVNGV
+670 TAAEVSGI

-802 REKLKAKLILQV
+802 RENLKAKLILQV

-828 RVSALLRSAME
+828 RVSALLRGAME
-839 GVAEMRVPLKVDLCV
+839 GVAEMRVPLKVDLNV

>member
-1 MPGKLILVDGNSL
+1 MPEKLVLVDGNSL

-45 ALADEKPNYCL
+45 ALADEKPGYCA

-65 FRHADFEAYKGDRPP
+65 FRHADYEAYKGDRPP

-99 GIKILSVERFEAD
+99 GIAIMSVDTFEAD

-122 EQEGLDSVVITGD
+122 EEAGLESLLITGD
-135 RDAFQ
+135 RDSFQ
-140 LSGPHTSILYTKRGI
+140 LVSPMTSVLYTKRGI

-165 ILETY
+165 IMETY

-180 KGLMGDT
+180 KGLMGDA

-197 GEKTASKLIAQYGSL
+197 GEKTASKLVAQYGSL
-212 EKVLETASEEQ
+212 EKVLEAAPEEQ
-223 KGKLRERLMEFAD
+223 KGKLRERLMAYAD
-236 QARLSKKLATIERDM
+236 QARLSKKLATIERNM
-251 PVEVDFS
+251 PVEMDLKN
-258 ELRVG
+258 LRLG

-284 KQFSVPQVE
+284 KQFQPASDAAAAPALE
-293 AASEAAGPS
+293 AKA
-302 GPTPATWHAVRQFD
+302 PAWHEIRQFD
-316 GAEALHEWAKANAA
+316 NLSALSAWAADNTAHAAAVAEGEALT
-330 SAASLVMEEFLCVAC
+330 VALEG
-345 SSGERADVKTGG
+345 GERATIKTGG
-357 DLLSPGLDEGDAL
+357 DLLNAGLDAGDAL
-370 IALKPIIES
+370 IALKPILES
-379 KEEKTLPDVKAFLG
+379 NEEKILPDVKAFLG
-393 EIEPLG
+393 EIGPLG
-399 IQLSGPAFDV
+399 ITLNGPAFDA

-419 RKKYALS
+419 RKKYTLS
-426 ALTEGGG
+426 DLTADGG
-433 YDKHAASALLELA
+433 YDAHPASALFDLA
-446 RAQKALLDE
+446 LAQKAQLE
-455 TGMLK
+455 EAGMTR
-460 LYQDIELPLS
+460 LYQEIELPLT

-486 ELTRLGS
+486 ELRRLGA
-493 SYTTR
+493 SYAER
-498 IAELTEKIHAYA
+498 IADLTEKIHAYA

-532 NAGRKTSRG
+532 SAGRKTSRG
-541 YSTDAETLESLY
+541 YSTDAETLENLY
-553 DAHPVVPLILEHR
+553 EAHPIVPLILEHR

-578 LLRQQGPD
+578 LMNKHATD

-594 QTAAATGRISSVDPN
+594 QTTAATGRISSVDPN
-609 LQNIPIRSDLG
+609 LQNIPVRSELG

-670 TAAEVNGV
+670 TAAEVYGV

-689 AAKAINFGIVYGISD
+689 AAKAVNFGIVYGISD

-725 LTRYAGIKRFM
+725 LSRYAGIKRFM
-736 DSSVAQGKLQ
+736 DTSVAQGKLQ

-757 YLPEISSANY
+757 YLPEIASPNY
-767 NVRSFGER
+767 NIRSFGER
-775 AAMNSPIQGTAADI
+775 IAMNSPIQGTAADI
-789 IKLAMVET
+789 IKLAMVEA

-802 REKLKAKLILQV
+802 SEKLKAKLVLQV
-814 HDELIVESPPEEID
+814 HDELIVESPPEEIE
-828 RVSALLRSAME
+828 RVSVLLKSAME
-839 GVAEMRVPLKVDLCV
+839 GVASLSVPLKVDLCV

>member
-1 MPGKLILVDGNSL
+1 MPEKLVLVDGNSL

-32 TNAVYGFLSMLLK
+32 TNAVYGFFSMLLK
-45 ALADEKPNYCL
+45 ALADEKPGYCA

-65 FRHADFEAYKGDRPP
+65 FRHADYEAYKGDRPP

-122 EQEGLDSVVITGD
+122 EQAGLDSVLITGD

-140 LSGPHTSILYTKRGI
+140 LTGPHTSVLYTKRGI

-180 KGLMGDT
+180 KGLMGDS
-187 SDNIPGVPGV
+187 SDNIPGVPGI
-197 GEKTASKLIAQYGSL
+197 GEKTASKLVAQYGSL
-212 EKVLETASEEQ
+212 EKVLETAQAEQ

-236 QARLSKKLATIERDM
+236 QARLSKKLATIVRDM
-251 PVEVDFS
+251 PVEVDFT
-258 ELRVG
+258 EFRL
-263 DLTGALPGLEAYKLK
+263 GALDGVVPGLEAYKLK

-284 KQFSVPQVE
+284 KQFTVSAAPAE
-293 AASEAAGPS
+293 ADQPEAPASAPWREIA
-302 GPTPATWHAVRQFD
+302 RFD
-316 GAEALHEWAKANAA
+316 DAEALGRWAAANKAGAVALVPDEILTAA
-330 SAASLVMEEFLCVAC
+330 CASGA
-345 SSGERADVKTGG
+345 RASVKTGG
-357 DLLSPGLDEGDAL
+357 DLLSAGLDEGDAL
-370 IALKPIIES
+370 IALKPILES
-379 KEEKTLPDVKAFLG
+379 NEEKILPDVKAFLG
-393 EIEPLG
+393 GIAPLG
-399 IQLSGPAFDV
+399 LALNGPAFDA

-419 RKKYALS
+419 RKKYTLA

-433 YDKHAASALLELA
+433 YDAHPASSLMELA
-446 RAQKALLDE
+446 RAQKAGLEE
-455 TGMLK
+455 TGMAK
-460 LYQDIELPLS
+460 LYHEIELPLS

-493 SYTTR
+493 SYAGH

-510 GYPVNINSTK
+510 GFPVNINSTK
-520 QLGELLFEKLGL
+520 QLGELLFDTLKLST
-532 NAGRKTSRG
+532 GRKTTRG
-541 YSTDAETLESLY
+541 YSTDAETLENLY
-553 DAHPVVPLILEHR
+553 DAHPVVPLILEYR

-578 LLRQQGPD
+578 LLRQQSHD

-594 QTAAATGRISSVDPN
+594 QTAAATGRISSVEPN
-609 LQNIPIRSDLG
+609 LQNIPVRSDLG

-625 AFVARPGWMLV
+625 AFVARSGWMLV

-651 SDDPVMIDAFLKDQ
+651 SEDPVMIDAFLKDQ

-670 TAAEVNGV
+670 TAAEVYGV
-678 PLDQVTGAMRS
+678 DLTQVTPAMRS
-689 AAKAINFGIVYGISD
+689 AAKAVNFGIVYGISD

-757 YLPEISSANY
+757 YLPELSSANY
-767 NVRSFGER
+767 NTRSFGER

-802 REKLKAKLILQV
+802 REGLKARLILQV

-828 RVSALLRSAME
+828 RASALLRAAME
-839 GVAEMRVPLKVDLCV
+839 GVARMLVPLKVDLCV